1 MSSPSSASSPASSKA
16 SNASK
21 ASKASQASRR
31 ARTKRSRTRR
41 AGESMFGALLL
52 TRNIVLT
59 LAAAFLVVVG
69 GWTSWQTAG
78 PALTSEVRGT
88 VRIAACGEETCS
100 GTFLPT
106 TGGDTRP
113 RKASIA
119 ESASG
124 TTGERLQVALV
135 PGTKKVVRTG
145 PSGALY
151 GAVPL
156 GGSLVLAA
164 LVFVGGMRM
173 KRTAL
178 VLGLL
183 GAALMSASWAVLTF

>member
-1 MSSPSSASSPASSKA
+1 MSSSTPSSTGTVRSK
-16 SNASK
+16 
-21 ASKASQASRR
+21 R
-31 ARTKRSRTRR
+31 RSRTRR
-41 AGESMFGALLL
+41 AGESMFGVLLL

-59 LAAAFLVVVG
+59 LVAVLLLVAG

-78 PALTSEVRGT
+78 PALTGDVRGT
-88 VRIAACGEETCS
+88 VRIAKCTEEECA
-100 GTFLPT
+100 GTFVPA
-106 TGGDTRP
+106 TGGGSP
-113 RKASIA
+113 SSSGGSQPKKVKVA

-124 TTGERLQVALV
+124 TVGERLEVAV
-135 PGTKKVVRTG
+135 EPGTDRAVRTG
-145 PSGALY
+145 ASGALY

-183 GAALMSASWAVLTF
+183 GVALMGASWAVLTF

>member
-1 MSSPSSASSPASSKA
+1 MSSSTSSSTST
-16 SNASK
+16 
-21 ASKASQASRR
+21 
-31 ARTKRSRTRR
+31 ARVKRSRTRR
-41 AGESMFGALLL
+41 AGESMFGVLLL
-52 TRNIVLT
+52 TRNIVLS
-59 LAAAFLVVVG
+59 LVAVLLLVAG

-78 PALTSEVRGT
+78 PALAGDVRGT
-88 VRIAACGEETCS
+88 VRIAKCDDETCA
-100 GTFLPT
+100 GTFIPT
-106 TGGDTRP
+106 TGGSSQV
-113 RKASIA
+113 RKVTIA

-124 TTGERLQVALV
+124 TVGERLQVALR
-135 PGTKKVVRTG
+135 PGTEEAVRTG

-164 LVFVGGMRM
+164 LVCVGGMRM

-183 GAALMSASWAVLTF
+183 GVALMGASWAVLDF

>member
-1 MSSPSSASSPASSKA
+1 
-16 SNASK
+16 
-21 ASKASQASRR
+21 
-31 ARTKRSRTRR
+31 
-41 AGESMFGALLL
+41 MFGVLLL

-59 LAAAFLVVVG
+59 LVALLLLVAG
-69 GWTSWQTAG
+69 GWTSWQTAR
-78 PALTSEVRGT
+78 PALTGDVRGT
-88 VRIAACGEETCS
+88 VRIAKCGEEECA
-100 GTFLPT
+100 GTFTPEA
-106 TGGDTRP
+106 GGGSSAGASGSAGSAGSRV
-113 RKASIA
+113 RKVTIA

-124 TTGERLQVALV
+124 TVGERLQVALR
-135 PGTKKVVRTG
+135 PGTGEAVRTG

-183 GAALMSASWAVLTF
+183 GAALMGASWAVLTF

>member
-1 MSSPSSASSPASSKA
+1 MSSPSSASSAAGSE
-16 SNASK
+16 
-21 ASKASQASRR
+21 ASRR

-41 AGESMFGALLL
+41 AGESMFGVLLL
-52 TRNIVLT
+52 TRNVVLT
-59 LAAAFLVVVG
+59 LAAVFLLVVG

-88 VRIAACGEETCS
+88 VRIAVCGEESCR
-100 GTFLPT
+100 GTFIPT
-106 TGGDTRP
+106 TGGDSRP
-113 RKASIA
+113 RKASID

-124 TTGERLQVALV
+124 KTGERLQVALV
-135 PGTKKVVRTG
+135 PGTDEVVRTG

-183 GAALMSASWAVLTF
+183 GVALMSTSWAVLTF